1 MRHTFQTLAEVFNYS
16 TDKYAK
22 RPAYKLIDGDQSYTY
37 ASFSDTC
44 RRISRTLSNFGI
56 NSGDKVAI
64 FSQNMPNWSV
74 AFFAITAFGRIAVPM
89 LTELSENEI
98 TNILRH
104 SDAKAIFVSRRLLS
118 KVPGA
123 LLDGMHIVIATDD
136 LSIIQSAPDSYTC
149 DGTISSP
156 LPDDVACL
164 IYTSGTTGAAK
175 GVMLTHKN
183 FCVNIRASWDAH
195 HVRRRDVFLSIL
207 PLAHTYEMSIG
218 MLYPFAVGALVN
230 YLNRPP
236 TPSILI
242 PNFKK
247 IRPTCMLAVPLVIEK
262 IYHSSIVPTIKASH
276 FLSWLQR
283 VSPTLLARLVGMRLR
298 KTFGGRLCFFGVGGA
313 KMDGEVEAFL
323 GKAKF
328 PYSIGYGLTETAP
341 LIGYARVGQTCT
353 GSWGH
358 PAYGVQVRL
367 DNVNPE
373 TGEGEIVAKGDCV
386 MKGYY
391 KDYKRTSQ
399 VIEPDGWFHT
409 GDIASCDKKGRYFI
423 KGRLGSVI
431 LGASGE
437 NIYPE
442 EIEAVIDNIQ
452 DINESLVVE
461 RDGHL
466 VALVHFNDNVLDWNY
481 ENQDRFIADLERRK
495 QEIIDFVNTHV
506 NRSSRIKEVEVEKQ
520 PFAKTATMKIKRF
533 LYKEKK
539 NNKAGEDNK

>member
-1 MRHTFQTLAEVFNYS
+1 MKHTFQTLAEVFNYS

-22 RPAYKLIDGDQSYTY
+22 RPAYYLIDGDQTYSYS
-37 ASFSDTC
+37 SFRDTC
-44 RRISRTLSNFGI
+44 RRVSRTLSNFGI

-64 FSQNMPNWSV
+64 FSQNMPNWCV
-74 AFFAITAFGRIAVPM
+74 AFFAVTAFGRIAVPM

-98 TNILRH
+98 TNILTH
-104 SDAKAIFVSRRLLS
+104 SESRALFVSRRLLP
-118 KVPGA
+118 KVPRA
-123 LLDGMHIVIATDD
+123 ILDGMRIVIATDD
-136 LSIIQSAPDSYTC
+136 LEIIQSGENAYTC

-156 LPDDVACL
+156 LADDVACL

-218 MLYPFAVGALVN
+218 MLYPFAVGAKVN
-230 YLNRPP
+230 YLMRPP
-236 TPSILI
+236 TPSILV
-242 PNFKK
+242 PNLKK
-247 IRPTCMLAVPLVIEK
+247 IRPTCMLSVPLVIEK
-262 IYHSSIVPTIKASH
+262 IYHASIVPTVRDSS
-276 FLSWLQR
+276 FLSRLQKF
-283 VSPTLLARLVGMRLR
+283 SPTLLARLVGLRLK
-298 KTFGGRLCFFGVGGA
+298 KTFGGRLQFFGVGGA
-313 KMDGEVEAFL
+313 KMDSVVEAFL

-328 PYSIGYGLTETAP
+328 PYAIGYGLTETAP

-353 GSWGH
+353 GSWGK

-367 DNVNPE
+367 DNVNPQ
-373 TGEGEIVAKGDCV
+373 TGEGEVVAKGDCV

-391 KDYKRTSQ
+391 KDYKRTCG

-409 GDIASCDKKGRYFI
+409 GDIAVCDKRGRYFI

-442 EIEAVIDNIQ
+442 EIEAVIDNMQ
-452 DINESLVVE
+452 DINESIVVE

-466 VALVHFNDNVLDWNY
+466 VALVHFNDNVLNWNY
-481 ENQDRFIADLERRK
+481 ENKDRFLEDLERRK
-495 QEIIDFVNTHV
+495 QEILDFVNSHV
-506 NRSSRIKEVEVEKQ
+506 NRSSRIKEVEIEKQ
-520 PFAKTATMKIKRF
+520 PFAKTATLKIKRF
-533 LYKEKK
+533 LYKDKK
-539 NNKAGEDNK
+539 PE